1 MIDIR
6 KWLFAYQKAI
16 NAAFGNRV
24 LFIGLQG
31 SYARGEDTEKSDLD
45 VVLILDRVTMED
57 LNIYKKIT
65 AVLPH
70 SELLCGFVSG
80 KMELT
85 HWCRHD
91 LFQFYFDTINIQGS
105 LDTIISPPTALDA
118 KQAVLVG
125 ACNIYHGCSHN
136 YLHAMDADALQALY
150 KAAFFVL
157 QTKHF
162 CETGEYV
169 NRRAKLADCLAGDD
183 LAVLQ
188 QSGNTFEGQTATL
201 LAWASRL
208 IELYK
213 TVREQNGK
221 YER

>member
-1 MIDIR
+1 MIDIQE
-6 KWLFAYQKAI
+6 WLCAYQKAI
-16 NAAFGNRV
+16 NVAFGSRV

-31 SYARGEDTEKSDLD
+31 SYGRNEETDKSDID
-45 VVLILDRVTMED
+45 VVLILDSVTMAD

-65 AVLPH
+65 DTLPY

-80 KMELT
+80 KTELT
-85 HWCRHD
+85 HWCRYD

-105 LDTIISPPTALDA
+105 LDTIISLPTGLDA
-118 KQAVLVG
+118 RQAVLVG

-136 YLHAMDADALQALY
+136 YLHAMDTDALQSLY

-157 QTKHF
+157 QVKHF

-169 NRRAKLADCLAGDD
+169 NRRAKIADCLADDD

-188 QSGNTFEGQTATL
+188 QSGNTLEEQTAIL

-208 IELYK
+208 IELY
-213 TVREQNGK
+213 GK
-221 YER
+221 